1 MAHEH
6 EPKKFELGGTRHM
19 KRRDLDLRSV
29 LLASAIAVAAAMGAV
44 VVHPTAAQAQAKAD
58 VPQTPKDLTAIQP
71 VPTTFTP
78 KKTAWGDYDFRGI
91 WPIENLNSA
100 HILFQRPKQY
110 GNRQYVTDEEFQR
123 RLAAAKRSDGNYVSP
138 DKAKGVGTP
147 GTQGLADFV
156 EHSALMRRTGMI
168 ISPADG
174 QLPPLTPAAE
184 KLFKEGRSSWV
195 PGLEFHWVDDFDTWD
210 RCISRGFPA
219 SMFPFRYNNGIRVFQ
234 SPGYITIVLE
244 MLGTRVIPITTDPT
258 NYKWPKNV
266 ESWMGDSIAHWEG
279 KTLVIETSNIKSGDS
294 ASHDGLKRAAAP
306 VNVATQNAPPFNTT
320 PTSPQ
325 AHTVERLTMTG
336 PNTMTYEVTY
346 TDPLVYT
353 APWTARLE
361 WTRDENYQFYEYACA
376 EGDVQ
381 VRNYI
386 TASIAHEKQIKD
398 GTAPVNERDGRER
411 YAQQFDNDPGTGT
424 PPGGPGGRGGGRGQA
439 GGGAPPAAGAG
450 QGAAAAP
457 ARPPG

>member
-1 MAHEH
+1 
-6 EPKKFELGGTRHM
+6 M
-19 KRRDLDLRSV
+19 KRRGPTLRRA
-29 LLASAIAVAAAMGAV
+29 LLASAIAAVAAVGAV
-44 VVHPTAAQAQAKAD
+44 VVHPTTALAQQ
-58 VPQTPKDLTAIQP
+58 QPKDLTAIQP
-71 VPTTFTP
+71 VPTDYKP

-91 WPIENLNSA
+91 WPIENLADA

-123 RLAAAKRSDGNYVSP
+123 RLAAAPRSDGNFKVS
-138 DKAKGVGTP
+138 DGKVGTP
-147 GTQGLADFV
+147 GTQGLADWV
-156 EHSALMRRTGMI
+156 EHSALMRRTGMV

-174 QLPPLTPAAE
+174 QLPPLTPEAE
-184 KLFKEGRSSWV
+184 KLFKAGRSSWV
-195 PGLEFHWVDDFDTWD
+195 TGQEFHWVDDFDTWD

-234 SPGYITIVLE
+234 SPGNITIVLE
-244 MLGTRVIPITTDPT
+244 MLGTRVIPITKDYA
-258 NYKWPKNV
+258 NFKWPKNV
-266 ESWMGDSIAHWEG
+266 ESWMGNSVAHWEG

-294 ASHDGLKRAAAP
+294 ATHDGLKRAAAP

-336 PNTMTYEVTY
+336 PDTMTYEVTY
-346 TDPLVYT
+346 TDPEVYT

-361 WTRDENYQFYEYACA
+361 WARNDSYQFYEYACA

-386 TASIAHEKQIKD
+386 TASKAHLQQIAAGQIDPSK
-398 GTAPVNERDGRER
+398 ERDGRQT
-411 YAQQFDNDPGTGT
+411 YAQQFDFDPGTGPR
-424 PPGGPGGRGGGRGQA
+424 PPRGGGGRR
-439 GGGAPPAAGAG
+439 GGGAVVRPARLAAGAAGAPAAGAPAAG
-450 QGAAAAP
+450 AAGAAAAP
-457 ARPPG
+457 QRPNG